1 MKFNNTFSRERFTM
15 LFRSSFL
22 INRKLITITLAGV
35 AGTFFVSLLLLQKL
49 TGFSNWHQQGYLATF
64 LVFFLLLG
72 AVYSSLSFPSFR
84 SGVKSVNYLMLPA
97 STFEKFLFELTT
109 RVLAFIIIMPLLFW
123 VVANL
128 EARIVFHYRPDLGR
142 PDFSFIDG
150 WNNFFNFKK
159 MTGWIILLIVN
170 LLIMVFTSIFAG
182 AAYFTKSP
190 LVKTL
195 FTVTIIAVF
204 FSFYIWLLLKA
215 FDIMHYSPA
224 GSRVLFI
231 NNETQAQAF
240 FALGSS
246 AVNIIIIIM
255 SWFFLKEKE
264 A

>member
-1 MKFNNTFSRERFTM
+1 M
-15 LFRSSFL
+15 LFKSSFL
-22 INRKLITITLAGV
+22 INRKLITLTLAGV

-49 TGFSNWHQQGYLATF
+49 TSFSNWHQQEYLGTF

-72 AVYSSLSFPSFR
+72 AVYSSLSFPAFR
-84 SGVKSVNYLMLPA
+84 SRVASVNYLMLPA

-109 RVLAFIIIMPLLFW
+109 RILAFIIIMPLLFW

-150 WNNFFNFKK
+150 WNDLFTYKE
-159 MTGWIILLIVN
+159 MTGWIN
-170 LLIMVFTSIFAG
+170 LLVANLLTMVFTLTFAG

-195 FTVTIIAVF
+195 FTITIIAMS

-215 FDIMHYSPA
+215 FDIMNFSPA

-231 NNETQAQAF
+231 YNEIQAQAF
-240 FALGSS
+240 FAIGSS
-246 AVNIIIIIM
+246 AINIILIII